1 MRDLTGLDSG
11 ALSHEV
17 ILRALFENYECI
29 YYVDVDTNAYRCCH
43 ESVPYSDLRIAL
55 GGKDFFSDML
65 SEVDRTVYEE
75 DREYVKHALSK
86 EEMLEGIRR
95 EEYYSVVYRLMIDG
109 KPTYHKIRAAMGD
122 VEGKRHILIGIRNVE
137 ETIRRE
143 KEHEKSLESMHQKEK
158 NHLEAVLAASAG
170 YLEANLTRD
179 LLIEKSPSFTSS
191 EGVPMISIYAYASEK
206 LYSGLQRLIC
216 SKVVFGAEAYERT
229 GAAEYL
235 ISRFA
240 QGDKRVS
247 VSFSLRMDN
256 GSVRNCSEVFFLY
269 RDSVSG
275 DVMAFCVIYDLT
287 EQRRREKELQ
297 ELENELKLSRIR
309 NSTSQMQPHFLYNAL
324 GSIQEILLDDPKY
337 ASELIGDF
345 AIHLRSCIRA
355 MGSDAPLP
363 FGQEISNI
371 KAYVRIEQMRFGK
384 KLKVVYDTP
393 VTDFLI
399 VPLSVQPLV
408 ENAIRHGIYERASA
422 GGTVTVRSRETES
435 EWIVEVEDD
444 GVGFDVSEL
453 GAAAWARKG
462 STGIENISFRL
473 EKVMNA
479 SVDIKSVRG
488 VGTKAT
494 IRLPKKGESN
504 ESDNS

>member
-1 MRDLTGLDSG
+1 MNNLPDRDNS
-11 ALSHEV
+11 ALSREV
-17 ILRALFENYECI
+17 ILRALFESYESI
-29 YYVDVDTNAYRCCH
+29 YDIDVETNAYRCYH
-43 ESVPYSDLRIAL
+43 ESKPYRELRIAMS
-55 GGKDFFSDML
+55 GEDFFSDML
-65 SEVDRTVYEE
+65 SEADRTIYAE
-75 DREYVKHALSK
+75 DREYVKQALSK
-86 EEMLEGIRR
+86 DAMLEGIRR
-95 EEYYSVVYRLMIDG
+95 EEYYSIVYRLMIED
-109 KPTYHKIRAAMGD
+109 KPTYHKIRAMLGNI
-122 VEGKRHILIGIRNVE
+122 GGRQHILIGVRNVE
-137 ETIRRE
+137 ETIKRE
-143 KEHEKSLESMHQKEK
+143 KEHEKSLASMHQKEK

-179 LLIEKSPSFTSS
+179 ILIEKSPSFTSS
-191 EGVPMISIYAYASEK
+191 DGLPMVNIYAHASEK
-206 LYSGLQRLIC
+206 SYSGLQRLLRD
-216 SKVVFGAEAYERT
+216 KVVFGVEAYERDSS
-229 GAAEYL
+229 AEHL

-240 QGDKRVS
+240 QGDRRMS
-247 VSFSLRMDN
+247 VSLALRMDS
-256 GSVRNCSEVFFLY
+256 GAVRNCSEVFFLY

-287 EQRRREKELQ
+287 EQCRREKELQ
-297 ELENELKLSRIR
+297 DLENELKMSRIR

-337 ASELIGDF
+337 ASELLSDF

-363 FGQEISNI
+363 FGQELSNI

-384 KLKVVYDTP
+384 KLNVVYDTP
-393 VTDFLI
+393 VTDFRI

-408 ENAIRHGIYERASA
+408 ENAIRHGIYERGPA
-422 GGTVTVRSRETES
+422 GGTVTVRSRETET

-444 GVGFDVSEL
+444 GVGFDVDEL
-453 GAAAWARKG
+453 GTAAWKNRD

-473 EKVMNA
+473 ERVMNA
-479 SVDIKSVRG
+479 SVDIKSARG
-488 VGTKAT
+488 VGTKVA

>member
-1 MRDLTGLDSG
+1 MRNSAEQKNS
-11 ALSHEV
+11 ALSQEV
-17 ILRALFENYECI
+17 ILRALIENYESI
-29 YYVDVDTNAYRCCH
+29 YDIDVETNAYQCYH
-43 ESVPYSDLRIAL
+43 ESGPYSDLRIAMC
-55 GGKDFFSDML
+55 GEDFFSDML
-65 SEVDRTVYEE
+65 SEADRTIYEE
-75 DREYVKHALSK
+75 DREYVKQALSK

-95 EEYYSVVYRLMIDG
+95 EEYYSIVYRLMIDD
-109 KPTYHKIRAAMGD
+109 KPMYHKIRAVVGD
-122 VEGKRHILIGIRNVE
+122 VGGKKHILIGVRNVE

-143 KEHEKSLESMHQKEK
+143 KEHEKSLASMHQKEK

-179 LLIEKSPSFTSS
+179 ILIEKSPRFTSND
-191 EGVPMISIYAYASEK
+191 GFPMVNIYAHVSEK
-206 LYSGLQRLIC
+206 LYSGLQRLLRD
-216 SKVVFGAEAYERT
+216 KVVFGVEAYERISS
-229 GAAEYL
+229 AEHL

-256 GSVRNCSEVFFLY
+256 GSVRNCSEIFFLY
-269 RDSVSG
+269 RDSASG

-297 ELENELKLSRIR
+297 DLENELKMSRIR

-337 ASELIGDF
+337 ASELLSDF
-345 AIHLRSCIRA
+345 TIHLRSCIRA

-363 FGQEISNI
+363 FGQELSNI
-371 KAYVRIEQMRFGK
+371 KAYVRIEQMRFGER
-384 KLKVVYDTP
+384 LKVVYDTP
-393 VTDFLI
+393 VTDFRI

-408 ENAIRHGIYERASA
+408 ENAIRHGIYERGPA
-422 GGTVTVRSRETES
+422 GGTVTVRSRETET

-444 GVGFDVSEL
+444 GVGFDVDEL
-453 GAAAWARKG
+453 GTAAWGNKD
-462 STGIENISFRL
+462 STGLENISFRL
-473 EKVMNA
+473 ERVMNA

-488 VGTKAT
+488 VGTKVA
-494 IRLPKKGESN
+494 IRLPKKGEGN